1 MSILKVPTN
10 KKTVYVGMSGGV
22 DSSVSAALL
31 KKTGYRVVGVFIRPW
46 DPTDDKEIDW
56 GISCNWR
63 SERREAMRAA
73 AHLDIPLL
81 TFDASV
87 AYKQK
92 VVDYLLGEYRA
103 GRTPNPDV
111 MCNKQIKFG
120 VFYDWAMSQGADFV
134 ATGHYAQLT
143 ANGYQLLA
151 LKRKNKKRKS
161 NEIDHRLLISKDKN
175 KDQTYFLWNLRQDQ
189 LAHILFPVGDYQKE
203 EVRKLAQKFGLP
215 NAEKKDS
222 QGLCF
227 IGQIDFKKF
236 LSQQISSQ
244 PGQVLNEKGE
254 AIGHHAGAVFLTIGE
269 RHGFVLD
276 KKTPDQKPYFVIAKN
291 IAQNTVTVST
301 DPAKTDTLSDTF
313 EIDETNWISETPITE
328 EIYQARFRYR
338 QTLQKGRLVK
348 QKNRGATF
356 QFDEPQLIPPGQSLV
371 LYDGETCLGGGIIK

>member
-1 MSILKVPTN
+1 MLKVHTD

-31 KKTGYRVVGVFIRPW
+31 KKAGYQVTGVFIRPW

-63 SERREAMRAA
+63 SERREAIRAA

-87 AYKQK
+87 TYKQK

-143 ANGYQLLA
+143 ANSYQLLA

-189 LAHILFPVGDYQKE
+189 LAHILFPVGGYQKE
-203 EVRKLAQKFGLP
+203 EVRKLAQKLDLP

-244 PGQVLNEKGE
+244 PGQVLNEKGDT
-254 AIGHHAGAVFLTIGE
+254 IGHHAGAVFLTIGE

-291 IAQNTVTVST
+291 IAKNTVTVST

-313 EIDETNWISETPITE
+313 EIDEINWISGTPITGE
-328 EIYQARFRYR
+328 TYQARFRYR
-338 QTLQKGRLVK
+338 QALQKGKLVK

-371 LYDGETCLGGGIIK
+371 LYDSETCLGGGIIK